1 MNQLRLPIPPL
12 RHEVMCFLENAAII
26 LALCLLATLIRED
39 TVCSIKK
46 SIFLRS
52 DKITK
57 KASFVYISINEYVN
71 FSQIIF
77 LIARLCGWRQVII
90 FVSLSAI

>member
-1 MNQLRLPIPPL
+1 
-12 RHEVMCFLENAAII
+12 
-26 LALCLLATLIRED
+26 LIRED

-57 KASFVYISINEYVN
+57 KASFVYISLMSMLTSPKLFFLSQGSVAGGRSLFLLVYLQSNVN
-71 FSQIIF
+71 I
-77 LIARLCGWRQVII
+77 
-90 FVSLSAI
+90 